1 MSKPTIFARLAKF
14 DENTGYF
21 EAIAADE
28 TQDMTKEI
36 FDYDKSK
43 PHFQAWSG
51 LIEKATD
58 GKSVGNVR
66 AMHGKVSAGI
76 LKKIDFDD
84 EHKAI
89 KVSGL
94 VVDANE
100 KVKMAAGCYTGVS
113 IGGDYGDIWP
123 DPVLKGVNRYEAKP
137 VEISIVDIP
146 CNPSATFTVVK
157 ADNSQEMRKFAP
169 RDEVP
174 APAEDVTP
182 EQIAAMEAEVATTTN
197 PVLKAAIQATLK
209 KLAPAKPVVTEPTG
223 PAYMG
228 KALDNAATIR
238 ASWAHINK
246 AENAAKL
253 GDKLAETKAVITKAW
268 AEKIDAAGPP
278 SAAAATAPADLE
290 KAAAIDCAASVLVER
305 AAKDEKVAKQLQA
318 LGKFYG
324 QALEKGLWT
333 VARLAEILSS
343 LDYVIDDTTYEADFE
358 DDDST
363 VPAQLRSAAASVGQ
377 VLLAMARE
385 ELDEAFGVADS
396 KMELSAKAVVTK
408 FATRRKDAGPTL
420 SKRVTDAEAQVVELQ
435 KAATAS
441 GERVKVLEKELGE
454 GQTLMRKAAET
465 IEDQKRVLNKIMAE
479 PSAKKPAMFAMNKSD
494 DTLPAPGEQ
503 IDEKPLVKSDGT
515 PDLVR
520 MALRKA
526 LSRPIVQN

>member
-1 MSKPTIFARLAKF
+1 MSKLNIFARLVKYDEKTHIAEGVITSETVDLAKEAL
-14 DENTGYF
+14 DYDGSKKYF
-21 EAIAADE
+21 EE
-28 TQDMTKEI
+28 
-36 FDYDKSK
+36 
-43 PHFQAWSG
+43 WSAG
-51 LIEKATD
+51 FAKATE
-58 GKSVGNVR
+58 GQSVGNLR
-66 AMHGKVSAGI
+66 AMHGKTVAGK
-76 LKKIDFDD
+76 LVKLEFDD
-84 EHKAI
+84 AA
-89 KVSGL
+89 KVIRTSAE

-100 KVKMAAGCYTGVS
+100 QQKCAKGCYTGFS
-113 IGGDYGDIWP
+113 IGGSYVKQGP
-123 DPVLKGVNRYEAKP
+123 HPTLEGVTSYIAKP
-137 VEISIVDIP
+137 TEVSLVDNP
-146 CNPSATFTVVK
+146 CNPDATFTYAK
-157 ADNSQEMRKFAP
+157 ADGSSELRKYAP
-169 RDEVP
+169 SE
-174 APAEDVTP
+174 PAEDVTP
-182 EQIAAMEAEVATTTN
+182 EQIAAMEAEATTTTN

-228 KALDNAATIR
+228 KALDNATTIR

-278 SAAAATAPADLE
+278 SAAATTAPADLE

-305 AAKDEKVAKQLQA
+305 AAKDEKIAKQLQA

-408 FATRRKDAGPTL
+408 FATRRKDTGPTL
-420 SKRVTDAEAQVVELQ
+420 SKRATDAEAQVVELQ

-526 LSRPIVQN
+526 LSHPIVQS